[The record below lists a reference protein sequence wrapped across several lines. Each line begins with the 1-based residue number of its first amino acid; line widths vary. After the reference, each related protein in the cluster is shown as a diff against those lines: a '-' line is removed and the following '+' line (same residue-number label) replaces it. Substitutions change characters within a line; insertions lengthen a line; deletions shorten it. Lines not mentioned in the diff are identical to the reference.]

1 MDDLEG
7 MDELDLTE
15 VEREI
20 CRLPD
25 VSIARLV
32 AEPTGRVSEV
42 HVVAHPGKHPKQ
54 IARDVQSIALAS
66 FGLELDRR
74 IISVVQLGGD
84 AFEREAHVR
93 GFRASVVAITA
104 ESNGLRSL
112 VRVTLARDDEESV
125 GFAEGSVATTAR
137 HRLVATATVDA
148 LRQLEPAA
156 ECIDVDHAQIL
167 RVGAHDIAV
176 VTVVFVLP
184 PSEQLVSGSAIV
196 RPQQEADAVARAA
209 NEHHGHVVFRHHD
222 LPWQRR
228 HLAHLATELP
238 PRLDGALHATINLRS
253 RRELEARG
261 FAGATTV
268 HNFFALD
275 PAPGDRAAT
284 RAQFGFADD
293 ELVVLQPSRAIERKN
308 VPGAVRFAAYL
319 ARRMP
324 DRPVHLWIAG
334 PAEDGYADTFAR
346 IVERSD
352 VPVTIGRADQV
363 ANAYAACDVVVFPS
377 TWEGFGNP
385 VIESIAAR
393 RACAAFPYP
402 VLSEIVA
409 AGVRC
414 FSTEE
419 PDVVVRFLAETEQRR
434 ETYFDVNLR
443 RARLSYSL
451 TDLPVAIEHA
461 FNAHGWSS

>member
-1 MDDLEG
+1 MDDLED
-7 MDELDLTE
+7 MDELDLAE
-15 VEREI
+15 IEREI

-84 AFEREAHVR
+84 TFDRESLAG

-112 VRVTLARDDEESV
+112 VRVTLSRDDEEAV

-156 ECIDVDHAQIL
+156 ECIDVDHAEIL

-196 RPQQEADAVARAA
+196 RPQQEADAVARAVLDA
-209 NEHHGHVVFRHHD
+209 TN
-222 LPWQRR
+222 RR
-228 HLAHLATELP
+228 LAY
-238 PRLDGALHATINLRS
+238 IS
-253 RRELEARG
+253 
-261 FAGATTV
+261 
-268 HNFFALD
+268 
-275 PAPGDRAAT
+275 
-284 RAQFGFADD
+284 
-293 ELVVLQPSRAIERKN
+293 PS
-308 VPGAVRFAAYL
+308 
-319 ARRMP
+319 
-324 DRPVHLWIAG
+324 
-334 PAEDGYADTFAR
+334 
-346 IVERSD
+346 
-352 VPVTIGRADQV
+352 
-363 ANAYAACDVVVFPS
+363 
-377 TWEGFGNP
+377 
-385 VIESIAAR
+385 
-393 RACAAFPYP
+393 
-402 VLSEIVA
+402 
-409 AGVRC
+409 
-414 FSTEE
+414 
-419 PDVVVRFLAETEQRR
+419 
-434 ETYFDVNLR
+434 
-443 RARLSYSL
+443 
-451 TDLPVAIEHA
+451 
-461 FNAHGWSS
+461 